1 MGLNEVGKH
10 VRSAA
15 GGEAGGAVGSVAGGA
30 VGDQGW
36 GPAGQAVRSGG
47 GEVPPRSF
55 RIDIGELVLDGFDAR
70 VDPARVSAA
79 FTSEL
84 TRLVHERGIPLAA
97 DGTGVAL
104 DGLTGLPPLPAT
116 TSAVRLG
123 EALARAVH
131 AGLTGRGEAR

>member
-15 GGEAGGAVGSVAGGA
+15 GGAAGDQAGG
-30 VGDQGW
+30 
-36 GPAGQAVRSGG
+36 PTGQALRNGS

-84 TRLVHERGIPLAA
+84 ARLVHERGIPLAA

-116 TSAVRLG
+116 THPVRLG

-131 AGLTGRGEAR
+131 AGLAGRGEVR

>member
-10 VRSAA
+10 VRSA
-15 GGEAGGAVGSVAGGA
+15 VGSVAGGA
-30 VGDQGW
+30 IGDQGW
-36 GPAGQAVRSGG
+36 GPAGQAVRNGG
-47 GEVPPRSF
+47 GEGPPRSF